1 MYIRCEFP
9 VYVLLVIDDKYTGKK
24 LHSKSPASYICCY
37 AVMASKSP
45 NRKLVCPHEDCSFA
59 VARVTDYMYVYIVTT
74 VHTLCNERGRV
85 VGRGWNMR
93 WVVLKL
99 TK

>member
-1 MYIRCEFP
+1 
-9 VYVLLVIDDKYTGKK
+9 
-24 LHSKSPASYICCY
+24 
-37 AVMASKSP
+37 MAQTVS
-45 NRKLVCPHEDCSFA
+45 LVCPHEDWSFA

-74 VHTLCNERGRV
+74 IHTLCNERGRV

-93 WVVLKL
+93 WEVLKL